1 MEKVQDQSQWELK
14 TDRLILREVNWDD
27 LEDIFILESNPEV
40 DEYNTLGIPDSKD
53 VTREHLRPFIKDQKA
68 GVRKMYCW
76 TIRLPADDQFIGLA
90 GMNLSADRFKMAE
103 IWYNLMPSHWGNGY
117 ATEVARRLIR
127 FGFESLKLHR
137 IEAGVATENKR
148 SIKVLEKAGMSI
160 EGIRRKILPIRGRW
174 VDNYHYAILEDD
186 PWDREPVKKIS
197 ADENN

>member
-1 MEKVQDQSQWELK
+1 MAELQERSQLELK
-14 TDRLILREVNWDD
+14 TDRLIMREVSWND
-27 LEDIFILESNPEV
+27 LEDIFILESSPEV
-40 DEYNTLGIPDSKD
+40 DEYNTLGIPDNVD

-68 GVRKMYCW
+68 DIRKRYCW
-76 TIRLPADDQFIGLA
+76 TIRLPSTDQFIGLA
-90 GMNLSADRFKMAE
+90 GMNLTADRFKMGE
-103 IWYNLMPSHWGNGY
+103 IWYNLLPAHWGCGY

-137 IEAGVATENKR
+137 IEAGVAIGNKR

-186 PWDREPVKKIS
+186 PWDKE
-197 ADENN
+197 